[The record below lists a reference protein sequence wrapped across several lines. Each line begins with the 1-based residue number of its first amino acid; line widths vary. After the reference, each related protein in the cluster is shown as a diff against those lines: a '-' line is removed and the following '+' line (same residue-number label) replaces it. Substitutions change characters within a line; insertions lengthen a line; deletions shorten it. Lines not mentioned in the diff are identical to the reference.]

1 LNWRLRYVN
10 NKILERIELVKDV
23 DPFNKQLLNDAYDT
37 IIDLSNKL
45 DTLEKQLYELAGTEQ
60 KL

>member
-1 LNWRLRYVN
+1 LYIMSGVDL
-10 NKILERIELVKDV
+10 ILKRIELVKDV

>member
-1 LNWRLRYVN
+1 MNVDQIAERLA
-10 NKILERIELVKDV
+10 LVKDI
-23 DPFNKQLLNDAYDT
+23 DPFNKQLLNDAYET

>member
-1 LNWRLRYVN
+1 MK
-10 NKILERIELVKDV
+10 NKILERIELVKDI
-23 DPFNKQLLNDAYDT
+23 DPFNKELLNDAYET
-37 IIDLSNKL
+37 IIELSNKL